1 MYKNIFDKEK
11 INYTIANCANMSR
24 TLSVEKILF
33 DACVSFGRSQ
43 KVSYSETKKAGISGG
58 IAKGEV
64 AHKGEYTITQED
76 ILLTAYKSFGSKNS
90 SNKSVIV
97 LDNLEAIFSNVDLMN
112 ELASILILS
121 DDDAYAQYNI
131 KLLIVGTP
139 NDVLRYFDLSKN
151 SASVSNRI
159 EEIERVSALSQ
170 TQVSVLV
177 EKGFRNLLKIEME
190 ERDFQVLSKHVF
202 NITLGI
208 PQRVHEYC
216 EGLAY
221 IIEDSKWVFALS
233 QINQADQS
241 WLLKGLWESYR
252 LIESR
257 LNSSETTDGRRNQV
271 IYAIGKLKL
280 HQFNT
285 NKVGDMIRKEFQNA
299 NLDSNSGIGQILSS
313 LTKGDKPLLKN
324 GTARNSYNIID
335 PRYLM
340 CIRIMLAKY
349 PDTDKVYKRGFDI
362 A

>member
-1 MYKNIFDKEK
+1 MYVDRPKLEKLLLRSIHGSMHSFLFGESGTGKTWMYKNLFDKEK

-33 DACVSFGRSQ
+33 DACVSSGSSQ
-43 KVSYSETKKAGISGG
+43 KVSYSETKKAGINGG

-97 LDNLEAIFSNVDLMN
+97 LDNLEAIFSNADLIN

-177 EKGFRNLLKIEME
+177 EKGFRNLLKIEIE
-190 ERDFQVLSKHVF
+190 ERDFQVL
-202 NITLGI
+202 
-208 PQRVHEYC
+208 
-216 EGLAY
+216 
-221 IIEDSKWVFALS
+221 
-233 QINQADQS
+233 
-241 WLLKGLWESYR
+241 
-252 LIESR
+252 
-257 LNSSETTDGRRNQV
+257 
-271 IYAIGKLKL
+271 
-280 HQFNT
+280 
-285 NKVGDMIRKEFQNA
+285 
-299 NLDSNSGIGQILSS
+299 
-313 LTKGDKPLLKN
+313 
-324 GTARNSYNIID
+324 
-335 PRYLM
+335 
-340 CIRIMLAKY
+340 
-349 PDTDKVYKRGFDI
+349 
-362 A
+362 